1 MRPNPLTPFPGK
13 EGGKVANIGVDRND
27 LLAFG
32 GLAAL
37 GVGIGMLSVAWALI
51 VVGGLCFCIGFTS
64 AVLRAK

>member
-1 MRPNPLTPFPGK
+1 MRPNPKSDLTHEPGRNP
-13 EGGKVANIGVDRND
+13 GRMPSAPTRVDRTD

-51 VVGGLCFCIGFTS
+51 VVGGL
-64 AVLRAK
+64 